1 MFTPENKR
9 SACMQTSTCMALIRT
24 DNITDAVH
32 NEVAEKQATS
42 CEMYQSDKTKKIF
55 AFLRRIRVGS
65 N

>member
-1 MFTPENKR
+1 
-9 SACMQTSTCMALIRT
+9 MQTSTCMALIRT